1 MEPTPVAHMVKLQV
15 MHRHGGRSPG
25 SSRIPGDTT
34 PWYQCG
40 NPDEFVFMNMG
51 NRISDNRSPFMKEM
65 TTINGAFAYT
75 MLQGNCDLG
84 ELTTFGSHQLQRLGR
99 TLRSIYVDDIRFLP
113 KKMDP
118 GFKISHTYIP

>member
-1 MEPTPVAHMVKLQV
+1 MQHGAHSRMRIWSNYKSCTCYRSVPYMFSVLTLSNR
-15 MHRHGGRSPG
+15 HRHGGRSPG

-84 ELTTFGSHQLQRLGR
+84 KLYVR
-99 TLRSIYVDDIRFLP
+99 TSVN
-113 KKMDP
+113 
-118 GFKISHTYIP
+118 T